1 MASTDNSKATSIETN
16 QYIKNPKYT
25 TKEAID
31 KFVHLLILGRYTEKD
46 LSDALNYCLIRSTE
60 SFDSID
66 SIKKAIEELKKDSEA
81 FKIFIDNTNKL
92 LDAIQEINAEQN
104 TEINKINEFLKT
116 AVTLD
121 TEQTITGTKTF
132 NKIYVSD
139 PTENRQAANAQYVM
153 DYVRNQLS
161 LTIGDLNNL
170 KTESKNLIVNAINEV
185 LDNLNTYKETINE
198 TINETTINQMI
209 DTKLNPVILRVTTI
223 ESTVD
228 YTKELVEA
236 NEQAVEDLNTKVVNN
251 TSDITDINKKL
262 EEAVFYSKIDD
273 TRKTIQ
279 LKNYDSISG
288 VSTTGK
294 GINIAMV
301 SKWDKV
307 DLGSTQIPINLNGSE
322 TRPTYNDSKE
332 IALVDDV
339 NIKADSDDVYNK
351 SEIDTKLETKANSSS
366 VYNKEDSDARFVSLT
381 EDQSI
386 EGNKIIEGIWEYNG
400 VLSKPKQLATTEYV
414 MDYTKTYTNQKV
426 GDLTS
431 LKTEAKD
438 TAVSAINE
446 LFDKLGSGG
455 TDAPVDTYTK
465 QEIDSKLDLKAEA
478 GNVYNKSEIDHKF
491 ENITIDDINYAKLGE
506 ENTFIQE
513 QNIKQVNISD
523 EPTLDTHVIT
533 LKYFK
538 DNSSGGISPADYV
551 TKTEFTSGI
560 NNKAD
565 KNHTHV
571 VADITDLNLDRLATK
586 EETYTKQEIDNKIDT
601 IVPPEIDLTHYAKKD
616 AANIFTKANTFT
628 EAPSVEVDATLD
640 NHVIRKKQFDNN
652 IKEVNDKVKSVVG
665 DLNSLNN
672 EVSKDNLVN
681 AINSVDDKFKTTA
694 KTNESNTFTGDQTYL
709 NNILLESVPSERN
722 HVVNLGYILDNP
734 GGIKL
739 PDHTALT
746 QNSVTEITFGYANPV
761 AYSTQQLKNVFLKD
775 IVGNEY
781 KAIMADATSFTA
793 NPSKEMVVILSRTD
807 YTKNIDVK
815 FDITKTVD
823 ELKQYELKEGEVR
836 VILSYDIV
844 SVYSSGYGYG
854 AMFSRNANKKD
865 GDLIYDY
872 YLGSQNDITNNR
884 KVSIKIDKLGIN
896 TLDIVSISMTT
907 NGSEKLTVK
916 TDTLDPVENTYE
928 SADMTYTHN
937 PVSKIVGDVLYS
949 NISQAIKSIHLLEN
963 NICSLKPA
971 DMELQLVRLKEFK
984 QTINNMLQSMF
995 GESPVTLKNGDYIGV
1010 SFSGSASYGTGYCGY
1025 VNIKD
1030 TIRNITYKAYKV
1042 SSNAFNTTSGTKVIA
1057 VLTSDNSKTNVTYSD
1072 SISTLESYEVAE
1084 NEILLEIS
1092 FSTAKQYSAK
1102 YGYGAMLEYWGS
1114 VSDLCYDY
1122 YMGSNLD
1129 MDCPFKITLLK
1140 LGSSVKA
1147 DTIQIGAPTF
1157 AGSLVMHLRKNS
1169 NDVIDFLVSTGVK
1182 ATGRDGTESG
1192 SVYNL
1197 VDKAL
1202 KPLKVLTSE
1211 AHQSI
1216 NGITNFNNKVYMN
1229 IENERIT
1236 DSKQLIHK
1244 EYLDKN
1250 ITDNVAY
1257 NISNT
1262 PLVPYTDVSSLNNKK
1277 ISVRI
1282 SATTNNSS
1290 YSSGD
1295 TVVVSNFKIK
1305 LKGDDEYLKPYG
1317 VEVVDRE
1324 NNKIGLNLIGDD
1336 TVYNDND
1343 ALLSTR
1349 PSDFNSSN
1357 VDLSSGSN
1365 ALATVKTNGAYD
1377 YGGVYD
1383 ISNPFRKYNKKYSLF
1398 LSNDGL
1404 KNPYYQV
1411 DISSPKQVDN
1421 ISFQLFGTSA
1431 TNPFLYSKDC
1441 KIELFVENTVVKTFN
1456 VKGSSENNS
1465 PVNINIDYKDGMF
1478 LISVLDSINYINNRI
1493 NKNAE
1498 LLTGLGKPN
1507 FSINPNKI
1515 GSLYSDITNK
1525 AVYMCTDNSFGANKW
1540 VNIVTGDEI
1549 KPSLM
1554 KIEITCNVNLRS
1566 GQYGGCMSGVKIGF
1580 DNGYASTKQIV
1591 KGLNSGQILLSLD
1604 GLGNLSGYSEVSSLT
1619 PSGQDIKVDVDTT
1632 GIYNDPAYHCVT
1644 NIFKEYLGGADQCS
1658 LWSDASVKQ
1667 LKITLLSEKIPT
1679 KILYVGNGYY
1689 GQTSVSDVK
1698 AVWYYVNDSGDKIE
1712 GNVGNDL
1719 KVSDNVS
1726 ETNDSSY
1733 IYAFNIN

>member
-1 MASTDNSKATSIETN
+1 MANTDNSKATSIETN

-170 KTESKNLIVNAINEV
+170 KTESKDLIVNAINEV
-185 LDNLNTYKETINE
+185 LDNLNTYEE

-209 DTKLNPVILRVTTI
+209 DTKLNPLIGRITTI

-228 YTKELVEA
+228 YTKELAEA
-236 NEQAVEDLNTKVVNN
+236 NKQAIDDLNTKVVDN
-251 TSDITDINKKL
+251 TSDITDINRRL
-262 EEAVFYSKIDD
+262 EEAVFYSKIND

-288 VSTTGK
+288 VSTTGA

-332 IALVDDV
+332 MALMDDV
-339 NIKADSDDVYNK
+339 NLKADSNDVYNK

-400 VLSKPKQLATTEYV
+400 VLSKPKQLATTEYSKN
-414 MDYTKTYTNQKV
+414 YSETYTNQKV

-438 TAVSAINE
+438 TAVAAINE
-446 LFDKLGSGG
+446 LFDKIGSGDTG
-455 TDAPVDTYTK
+455 GPVDTYTK
-465 QEIDSKLDLKAEA
+465 QEIDSKLDLKVDAS
-478 GNVYNKSEIDHKF
+478 GVYNKSEIDHKF
-491 ENITIDDINYAKLGE
+491 ENITIDDIN
-506 ENTFIQE
+506 
-513 QNIKQVNISD
+513 
-523 EPTLDTHVIT
+523 
-533 LKYFK
+533 
-538 DNSSGGISPADYV
+538 
-551 TKTEFTSGI
+551 
-560 NNKAD
+560 
-565 KNHTHV
+565 
-571 VADITDLNLDRLATK
+571 
-586 EETYTKQEIDNKIDT
+586 
-601 IVPPEIDLTHYAKKD
+601 YAKKD

-652 IKEVNDKVKSVVG
+652 IKEINDKVESVVG

-694 KTNESNTFTGDQTYL
+694 KTNESNTFTGDQTYVDH
-709 NNILLESVPSERN
+709 ILLESVPSERN
-722 HVVNLGYILDNP
+722 HAVNLGYILDNP

-746 QNSVTEITFGYANPV
+746 QNSITEITFGYANPV
-761 AYSTQQLKNVFLKD
+761 AYSTQTLKNVFLKD
-775 IVGNEY
+775 IAGNEY
-781 KAIMADATSFTA
+781 KAIMADVTSFTA

-836 VILSYDIV
+836 VILSYDTV

-854 AMFSRNANKKD
+854 AMFARNANKKD

-872 YLGSQNDITNNR
+872 YFGSQNDITNNR

-896 TLDIVSISMTT
+896 TPDIVSISMTT

-928 SADMTYTHN
+928 SADMTYIHT
-937 PVSKIVGDVLYS
+937 PVSKIAGDVLYS
-949 NISQAIKSIHLLEN
+949 NISQAIKSIHILEN

-971 DMELQLVRLKEFK
+971 EMDTQLVRLKEFNNI
-984 QTINNMLQSMF
+984 INSMLQSMF
-995 GESPVTLKNGDYIGV
+995 GESPVTLKNGDYIDV
-1010 SFSGSASYGTGYCGY
+1010 SFSGSASYRTGYCGY

-1030 TIRNITYKAYKV
+1030 TIRDITYKAYKV

-1072 SISTLESYEVAE
+1072 SVSTLESYEVAE

-1129 MDCPFKITLLK
+1129 MNCPFKITILK

-1157 AGSLVMHLRKNS
+1157 AGSLVMHLRKNTGKI
-1169 NDVIDFLVSTGVK
+1169 IDFLVSTGIKVI
-1182 ATGRDGTESG
+1182 GRNGTESG

-1197 VDKAL
+1197 VEKSL

-1229 IENERIT
+1229 IDNEKIT

-1250 ITDNVAY
+1250 IADNVAY

-1262 PLVPYTDVSSLNNKK
+1262 PLVPYNDVSSLNTKNIGVK
-1277 ISVRI
+1277 I
-1282 SATTNNSS
+1282 SATTDSS
-1290 YSSGD
+1290 NYSSGD

-1317 VEVVDRE
+1317 VEVIDRE

-1349 PSDFNSSN
+1349 PSDFNSSS

-1365 ALATVKTNGAYD
+1365 ALVTVKTNGAYD
-1377 YGGVYD
+1377 YSGVYE
-1383 ISNPFRKYNKKYSLF
+1383 ICNPFREYNKKYCLF
-1398 LSNDGL
+1398 LSSDGL

-1411 DISSPKQVDN
+1411 NIESSKEVEN
-1421 ISFQLFGTSA
+1421 IQLQLYGTSA

-1441 KIELFVENTVVKTFN
+1441 KIELFIENTIVKTFN
-1456 VKGSSENNS
+1456 IKGSSGNNS

-1498 LLTGLGKPN
+1498 LLTGSGKPN
-1507 FSINPNKI
+1507 FSLNPNKI
-1515 GSLYSDITNK
+1515 GSLYSDTTNK
-1525 AVYMCTDNSFGANKW
+1525 AVYMCIDNTSGANKW

-1549 KPSLM
+1549 KPNLR
-1554 KIEITCNVNLRS
+1554 KIEITCNVKLRS
-1566 GQYGGCMSGVKIGF
+1566 GQYGGCMSGVKLGF

-1591 KGLNSGQILLSLD
+1591 KGLNNGQILWSLD
-1604 GLGNLSGYSEVSSLT
+1604 GLGNLANYSEVGSLS
-1619 PSGQDIKVDVDTT
+1619 PSDNDIKGDVTTT
-1632 GIYNDPAYHCVT
+1632 GIYNDPSYHCVT
-1644 NIFKEYLGGADQCS
+1644 NIFKQYLGNADQCS

-1667 LKITLLSEKIPT
+1667 LKITLISAKVPN

-1698 AVWYYVNDSGDKIE
+1698 AVWYYVNDNGDKIE
-1712 GNVGNDL
+1712 GSVDNDL
-1719 KVSDNVS
+1719 KVSNNVS

>member
-31 KFVHLLILGRYTEKD
+31 KFVNLLILGRYTEKD

-66 SIKKAIEELKKDSEA
+66 SIKEAIEELKKDSEA
-81 FKIFIDNTNKL
+81 FKIFQDNTNKL
-92 LDAIQEINAEQN
+92 LDAIRDINNEQN

-116 AVTLD
+116 VVTLD

-132 NKIYVSD
+132 NKIYVAD
-139 PTENRQAANAQYVM
+139 PTENKQAANAQYVM
-153 DYVRNQLS
+153 DYVREQLS
-161 LTIGDLNNL
+161 STIGDFNNL
-170 KTESKNLIVNAINEV
+170 KTESKDLIVNAINEV
-185 LDNLNTYKETINE
+185 LDNLNTYKE

-209 DTKLNPVILRVTTI
+209 DTKLNPVILRVTTL

-236 NEQAVEDLNTKVVNN
+236 NKQTVEDLNTKVVDN
-251 TSDITDINKKL
+251 TSDITDINRRL
-262 EEAVFYSKIDD
+262 EEAVFYSKIND

-288 VSTTGK
+288 VSTTGA

-307 DLGSTQIPINLNGSE
+307 DLGSAQIPINLNGSE

-332 IALVDDV
+332 IALMDDV
-339 NIKADSDDVYNK
+339 NTKADSDAVYNK
-351 SEIDTKLETKANSSS
+351 SEIDAKLETKANSNS
-366 VYNKEDSDARFVSLT
+366 VYNKEDSDTRFVSLT

-386 EGNKIIEGIWEYNG
+386 GGNKIIEGIWEYNG
-400 VLSKPKQLATTEYV
+400 TLSKPKQLATTEYV
-414 MDYTKTYTNQKV
+414 MDYAKTYTNQKV

-438 TAVSAINE
+438 TAVVAINE
-446 LFDKLGSGG
+446 LFDKIGSGSTG
-455 TDAPVDTYTK
+455 GPVDTYTK
-465 QEIDSKLDLKAEA
+465 REIDSKLDLKADTN
-478 GNVYNKSEIDHKF
+478 NVYNKSEIDAKF
-491 ENITIDDINYAKLGE
+491 ENITIDDIN
-506 ENTFIQE
+506 
-513 QNIKQVNISD
+513 
-523 EPTLDTHVIT
+523 
-533 LKYFK
+533 
-538 DNSSGGISPADYV
+538 
-551 TKTEFTSGI
+551 
-560 NNKAD
+560 
-565 KNHTHV
+565 
-571 VADITDLNLDRLATK
+571 
-586 EETYTKQEIDNKIDT
+586 
-601 IVPPEIDLTHYAKKD
+601 YAKKD

-640 NHVIRKKQFDNN
+640 NHVVRKKQFDNN
-652 IKEVNDKVKSVVG
+652 IKEINDKVKSVVG

-722 HVVNLGYILDNP
+722 HAVNLGYILDNP

-844 SVYSSGYGYG
+844 SVYSNGYGYG
-854 AMFSRNANKKD
+854 AMFARNANKKD

-916 TDTLDPVENTYE
+916 TDELNPVENTYE
-928 SADMTYTHN
+928 SADMTYIHT
-937 PVSKIVGDVLYS
+937 PVSKIVGDILYS

-995 GESPVTLKNGDYIGV
+995 DESPVTLKNGDYIGV

-1030 TIRNITYKAYKV
+1030 TIRDITYKAYKV

-1129 MDCPFKITLLK
+1129 MNCPFKITLLK

-1169 NDVIDFLVSTGVK
+1169 NDVIDFLVSTGLKV
-1182 ATGRDGTESG
+1182 TGRDGTESG
-1192 SVYNL
+1192 SAYNL

-1202 KPLKVLTSE
+1202 KPLKVLTSDANQE
-1211 AHQSI
+1211 I
-1216 NGITNFNNKVYMN
+1216 NGVTRFNNKAYLN
-1229 IENERIT
+1229 IDSNKIT
-1236 DSKQLIHK
+1236 DNKQIINK
-1244 EYLDKN
+1244 EYLDGSIETTTKDIINGTPIIPFTNIEGKNTKN
-1250 ITDNVAY
+1250 IRLKIYAKTD
-1257 NISNT
+1257 S
-1262 PLVPYTDVSSLNNKK
+1262 
-1277 ISVRI
+1277 
-1282 SATTNNSS
+1282 SS
-1290 YSSGD
+1290 YSTGD
-1295 TVVVSNFKIK
+1295 TVVVSNLKVK
-1305 LKGDDEYLKPYG
+1305 LKGDTEFLKPVG
-1317 VEVVDRE
+1317 VEVTDRS
-1324 NNKIGLNLIGDD
+1324 NQKVGLNLTGDA
-1336 TVYNDND
+1336 TVYKDD
-1343 ALLSTR
+1343 SAITATK
-1349 PSDFNSSN
+1349 PSGFNISSI
-1357 VDLSSGSN
+1357 DLSSGSN
-1365 ALATVKTNGAYD
+1365 AVATVKTNGAYD
-1377 YGGVYD
+1377 YSGTYE
-1383 ISNPFRKYNKKYSLF
+1383 ICNPLREYNKKYCLF
-1398 LSNDGL
+1398 LSSDGL
-1404 KNPYYQV
+1404 KK
-1411 DISSPKQVDN
+1411 S
-1421 ISFQLFGTSA
+1421 
-1431 TNPFLYSKDC
+1431 
-1441 KIELFVENTVVKTFN
+1441 
-1456 VKGSSENNS
+1456 
-1465 PVNINIDYKDGMF
+1465 
-1478 LISVLDSINYINNRI
+1478 
-1493 NKNAE
+1493 
-1498 LLTGLGKPN
+1498 
-1507 FSINPNKI
+1507 
-1515 GSLYSDITNK
+1515 
-1525 AVYMCTDNSFGANKW
+1525 
-1540 VNIVTGDEI
+1540 
-1549 KPSLM
+1549 
-1554 KIEITCNVNLRS
+1554 
-1566 GQYGGCMSGVKIGF
+1566 
-1580 DNGYASTKQIV
+1580 
-1591 KGLNSGQILLSLD
+1591 LLSSNFRKL
-1604 GLGNLSGYSEVSSLT
+1604 
-1619 PSGQDIKVDVDTT
+1619 
-1632 GIYNDPAYHCVT
+1632 
-1644 NIFKEYLGGADQCS
+1644 
-1658 LWSDASVKQ
+1658 
-1667 LKITLLSEKIPT
+1667 
-1679 KILYVGNGYY
+1679 
-1689 GQTSVSDVK
+1689 
-1698 AVWYYVNDSGDKIE
+1698 
-1712 GNVGNDL
+1712 
-1719 KVSDNVS
+1719 
-1726 ETNDSSY
+1726 
-1733 IYAFNIN
+1733 